1 MHDKRN
7 ILKSLLPIVQT
18 DNLIRKLGI
27 LKTARNC
34 CYDRHR
40 HDFLVSP
47 SLGLI
52 EALVLPL
59 TGPEPVP
66 FEDCARMLPG
76 VRARMLPT
84 AARDTSVDVR
94 RLCVEIVHLLV
105 VNRPEREYLRGIQVY
120 TTLRELHKVETDETL
135 IASIEEAVQYF
146 LMDEAGDPNGA
157 NAAILAQGNA
167 ALAAAEAGNAGA
179 AASSNPELAAAAAA
193 AVSSKAA
200 LATVAEDDDDEVPR
214 LVPSNRP
221 PAITSA
227 NAPPRADVR
236 RLESLPQGDGVE
248 VDEGVAAA
256 AIAELL
262 DFP

>member
-1 MHDKRN
+1 VA
-7 ILKSLLPIVQT
+7 P
-18 DNLIRKLGI
+18 
-27 LKTARNC
+27 A
-34 CYDRHR
+34 
-40 HDFLVSP
+40 
-47 SLGLI
+47 LGLI

-59 TGPEPVP
+59 VGPESVP
-66 FEDCARMLPG
+66 MEDCARMLPG

-84 AARDTSVDVR
+84 AARDTNVEVR
-94 RLCVEIVHLLV
+94 RLCVEIIHLLV
-105 VNRPEREYLRGIQVY
+105 VNRPEREYLRSIQVY
-120 TTLRELHKVETDETL
+120 TTLRELHKVETDEAL

-146 LMDEAGDPNGA
+146 LMDEAGDANGQ

-167 ALAAAEAGNAGA
+167 ALAAAQAGNASA
-179 AASSNPELAAAAAA
+179 AAANPELAAAAAA
-193 AVSSKAA
+193 AVASKAA

-221 PAITSA
+221 PVVTSA
-227 NAPPRADVR
+227 NAPPRPDVR

-248 VDEGVAAA
+248 VDEGDAAA